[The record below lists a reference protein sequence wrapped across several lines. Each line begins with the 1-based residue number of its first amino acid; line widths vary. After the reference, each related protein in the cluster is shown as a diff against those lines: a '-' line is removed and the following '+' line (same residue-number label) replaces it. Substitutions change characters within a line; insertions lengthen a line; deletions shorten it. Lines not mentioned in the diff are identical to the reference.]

1 MFFHPR
7 PRRHTSLHEYS
18 GKERVSEYDSF
29 VCCLGFFEFQQM
41 PFGLKNA
48 GAAYC
53 RLVQDVVDEVNDPG
67 VSAYIDDVMSSYTQ
81 VIQMTT

>member
-1 MFFHPR
+1 
-7 PRRHTSLHEYS
+7 
-18 GKERVSEYDSF
+18 
-29 VCCLGFFEFQQM
+29 M

-81 VIQMTT
+81 VIQMTA